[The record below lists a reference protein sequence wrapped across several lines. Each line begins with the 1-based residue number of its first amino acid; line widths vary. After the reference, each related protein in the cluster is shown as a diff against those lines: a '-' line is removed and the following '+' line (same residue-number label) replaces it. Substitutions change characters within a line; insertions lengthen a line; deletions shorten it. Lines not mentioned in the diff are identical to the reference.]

1 VKSRLEEKYLT
12 EVAPQLK
19 ARLGYNN
26 IMQLPKLGKIVLS
39 IGLGEAT
46 QEPKALEAAEKTLAT
61 ISGQHP
67 VTTRA
72 KRSISSFKLRAGMPI
87 GMMVTLRGKR
97 MYDFF
102 DKLVNVVLPR
112 LRDFRGVSG
121 DSFDGRGNYSLGI
134 KEQIVFPEIEY
145 DKVDKIRGLEVT
157 IVTTAKNNDEA
168 RDLLELIWRSY
179 LRLISRN
186 GYQSIRYSNI
196 IVVNYVAGRVL
207 ICANLACVV
216 FVFENLLSLA

>member
-1 VKSRLEEKYLT
+1 MKSRLEEKYLT

-26 IMQLPKLGKIVLS
+26 IMEVPKLEKIVLS

-46 QEPKALEAAEKTLAT
+46 QEPKVLEAAEKTLAT

-72 KRSISSFKLRAGMPI
+72 KKSISAFKLRAGMPI

-112 LRDFRGVSG
+112 FRDFRGVSR
-121 DSFDGRGNYSLGI
+121 DSFDGRGNYSLGM
-134 KEQIVFPEIEY
+134 KEQIVFPEIDY

-157 IVTTAKNNDEA
+157 IVTTAKNDDEA
-168 RDLLELIWRSY
+168 RTLLELMGMPFR
-179 LRLISRN
+179 R
-186 GYQSIRYSNI
+186 
-196 IVVNYVAGRVL
+196 A
-207 ICANLACVV
+207 
-216 FVFENLLSLA
+216 